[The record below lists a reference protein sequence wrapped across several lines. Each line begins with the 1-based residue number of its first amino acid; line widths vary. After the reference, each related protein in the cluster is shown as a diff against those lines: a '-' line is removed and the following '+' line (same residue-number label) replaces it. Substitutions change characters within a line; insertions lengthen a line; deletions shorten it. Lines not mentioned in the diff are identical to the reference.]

1 MEIEGVAELEDD
13 GRFRIEIGLIFVV
26 GRHALDGSTGAC
38 DAECMRDSL
47 VLTVIGPD
55 RTGLV
60 EALAERISAAGGN
73 WEASRMAHLEG
84 QFAGILLV
92 TVEKA
97 RTDELLAALRGMGG
111 SGLQVS
117 AHPAPGAGA
126 GAGTEVFLELTG
138 DDRVGIVR
146 DVSRIL
152 AERGVNVE
160 ELESDVVSAP
170 MSGEPLFTAR
180 AVLRIPATLS
190 LAELRTSLEALGSE
204 LMVDLATA
212 ED

>member
-1 MEIEGVAELEDD
+1 
-13 GRFRIEIGLIFVV
+13 
-26 GRHALDGSTGAC
+26 
-38 DAECMRDSL
+38 MRDSL

-60 EALAERISAAGGN
+60 EALADRISAAGGN
-73 WEASRMAHLEG
+73 WEGGRMAQLAG

-92 TVEKA
+92 TIDKP
-97 RTDELLAALRGMGG
+97 RTDELLGALRALDGR
-111 SGLQVS
+111 GLQVT
-117 AHPAPGAGA
+117 AHPAPGPRDGDGA
-126 GAGTEVFLELTG
+126 GVTVFLELTG

-152 AERGVNVE
+152 ADRGVNVE
-160 ELESDVVSAP
+160 ELETDVISAP
-170 MSGEPLFTAR
+170 MSGEQLFTAR
-180 AVLRIPATLS
+180 AVLRVPAALP
-190 LAELRTSLEALGSE
+190 LADLRSGLESLGSE